1 MKNTYIHIIKREL
14 LDDAADVADTADVG
28 QGLLLPRLRLPL
40 PILSSWQ
47 SAPPPLEGS
56 NT

>member
-28 QGLLLPRLRLPL
+28 QGLRLPI